1 MKLLIILGIINLVE
15 SKRFRDNKNHLPID
29 YNAKKARN
37 NNAIVKTVTGD
48 EHMQMIL
55 DQMKKVDYDKY
66 HKPNFPEF
74 DENKKKST
82 NLDVSI
88 NMFIDTIQ
96 GISESSMTYEIT
108 LFFRQF
114 WIDPRLKWGIIE
126 NAKGET
132 EIEYKRVDKT
142 YNVAADMVDLLWVPD
157 TFFIDEIDSRRHTIM
172 TKNVFLEIHP
182 DGHILFSERLTMKL
196 KCPMHLRYYPFDL
209 QICPIRIESYAFRDS
224 QLKIQWHNT
233 QQIEINPDI
242 ALPTFRLTEFL
253 VRKECSRE
261 HTTGDFSCLEGFLV
275 LRRRISYYFIHM
287 FIPSTLC
294 VIVSWTSFWIKLESA
309 PARVT
314 CGILTFLAI
323 SAWTQAFNAELPK
336 VSYIKAIDVWTV
348 SCNIFVFLSLMEYAF
363 AQVFLRMKQND
374 ISRRRNSGD
383 LHADAPEVMYWNGI
397 GSGSEGIWVD
407 KLSRKLF
414 PMIFTL
420 FNLLYWIICCSAG
433 HMSYPA
439 NVHRNP
445 IELIEA

>member
-1 MKLLIILGIINLVE
+1 MKFSIILGAINLVE
-15 SKRFRDNKNHLPID
+15 LKRFRDDKFHLPTD
-29 YNAKKARN
+29 YNARNARN
-37 NNAIVKTVTGD
+37 KNENIINVTGD
-48 EHMQMIL
+48 QHMNMIM
-55 DQMKKVDYDKY
+55 DQMEKVQYDKY
-66 HKPNFPEF
+66 HKPNPG
-74 DENKKKST
+74 T
-82 NLDVSI
+82 NLDVSV

-96 GISESSMTYEIT
+96 GISESTMTYEIT

-114 WIDPRLKWGIIE
+114 WIDPRLAWGIVD
-126 NAKGET
+126 NGT
-132 EIEYKRVDKT
+132 ELKRADDT

-157 TFFIDEIDSRRHTIM
+157 SFFIDEIDSRRHTIM
-172 TKNVFLEIHP
+172 SKNVFLEIHE
-182 DGHILFSERLTMKL
+182 DGHILLSERLSLKL

-224 QLKIQWHNT
+224 QLKMQWHNT
-233 QQIEINPDI
+233 SQIQINEDI

-253 VRKECSRE
+253 VRPECSRE

-414 PMIFTL
+414 PMIYTV
-420 FNLLYWIICCSAG
+420 FNLLYWIICCTSG
-433 HMSYPA
+433 HIPYPS
-439 NVHRNP
+439 NVIRHP
-445 IELIEA
+445 IELIEG